1 MVVVVLTVA
10 VSTAVAFVVAALEAE
25 SAAAEV
31 ESALVEHTSQV
42 AVGTLPAE
50 DPGFL
55 HLGTPHLGSPSM
67 MDGVMDRPG
76 RPLAQEQRLIG
87 RRILLGNGRRQRLVA
102 QPSLQRRVH
111 LEQLHNAD

>member
-1 MVVVVLTVA
+1 MGEVVLAVA
-10 VSTAVAFVVAALEAE
+10 VVSMGEVSVVE

-31 ESALVEHTSQV
+31 ESALVEHTSQG

-55 HLGTPHLGSPSM
+55 HLCILHLGSPSM

-76 RPLAQEQRLIG
+76 RPLAQEQPLIG
-87 RRILLGNGRRQRLVA
+87 RRILLGNGRRWRLIG
-102 QPSLQRRVH
+102 PSLQRRGH
-111 LEQLHNAD
+111 LEQLHYAD

>member
-1 MVVVVLTVA
+1 MVVVVLAVA
-10 VSTAVAFVVAALEAE
+10 VVSMGEVSVVE

-50 DPGFL
+50 DPGFP
-55 HLGTPHLGSPSM
+55 HLGILHLGSPSM

-76 RPLAQEQRLIG
+76 RPLAQEQPLIG
-87 RRILLGNGRRQRLVA
+87 RRILLGNGRR
-102 QPSLQRRVH
+102 
-111 LEQLHNAD
+111 

>member
-1 MVVVVLTVA
+1 MGVVVLAVA
-10 VSTAVAFVVAALEAE
+10 VVSMGEVSVVE

-31 ESALVEHTSQV
+31 ESALVEHTSHV

-55 HLGTPHLGSPSM
+55 HLGILHLGSPSM
-67 MDGVMDRPG
+67 MDGVMDRTG
-76 RPLAQEQRLIG
+76 RPLAQEQPLIG
-87 RRILLGNGRRQRLVA
+87 RRILLGNGRRWRLIG
-102 QPSLQRRVH
+102 PSLQRRGH

>member
-1 MVVVVLTVA
+1 MVVVVLAVA
-10 VSTAVAFVVAALEAE
+10 VVSMGEVSVVE

-55 HLGTPHLGSPSM
+55 HLGILHLGSPSM

-76 RPLAQEQRLIG
+76 RPLAQEQPLIG
-87 RRILLGNGRRQRLVA
+87 RRILLGNGQR
-102 QPSLQRRVH
+102 
-111 LEQLHNAD
+111 